1 MGSCCAV
8 RGASPQGCASCL
20 GMAAN
25 AGQVQSW
32 NMCGGDELYL
42 YGDVGI
48 YPSYSS
54 TGLCVPQ

>member
-1 MGSCCAV
+1 MK
-8 RGASPQGCASCL
+8 GASLQGCASCL